1 MVLSSARRVDEN
13 RLLVVPRW
21 TKQFSVRSSFFCPL
35 LSLSLSLSPNH
46 VIVLAVMISSRREII
61 FAPIHLKQPCPEG
74 EWSVRMVLSIRLF
87 NNSQLLYIYSF
98 ASGRVQ
104 PSTVIYFRSF
114 VSFSRL
120 SSTPHLL
127 RLRHFFSTPP
137 DNTHARP
144 AERVEFTFSSSFF
157 FFFFFFN
164 VLLQRW

>member
-1 MVLSSARRVDEN
+1 MRTKWFFRQLEESTRNDSSSFHVERNNFRSEAV
-13 RLLVVPRW
+13 
-21 TKQFSVRSSFFCPL
+21 FSVPY
-35 LSLSLSLSPNH
+35 SLSLSPNH

-74 EWSVRMVLSIRLF
+74 EWLVRMVLSIRLF

-164 VLLQRW
+164 VLLQR